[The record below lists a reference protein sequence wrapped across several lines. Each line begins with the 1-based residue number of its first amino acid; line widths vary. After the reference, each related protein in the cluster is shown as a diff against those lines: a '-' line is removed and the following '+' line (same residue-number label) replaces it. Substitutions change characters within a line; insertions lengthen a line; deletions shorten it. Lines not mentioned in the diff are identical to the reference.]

1 MEELA
6 DGSLRGVFRLL
17 SLIVRSLIWLIWD
30 MFFEV
35 IAWYVGWPICRVLSF
50 GRYPKEAI
58 GECEDAGMFTNI
70 LVSVVGLAF
79 LVALAVGLAQLT
91 GGG

>member
-6 DGSLRGVFRLL
+6 DGSLKAVFRLL
-17 SLIVRSLIWLIWD
+17 SLVVRSLIWLVWELY
-30 MFFEV
+30 FEI
-35 IAWYVGWPICRVLSF
+35 IAWYVGWPICRALSF

-58 GECEDAGMFTNI
+58 GESEDANMFTSI
-70 LVSVVGLAF
+70 LVSLVGLAF
-79 LVALAVGLAQLT
+79 LAALAVGLAQLT